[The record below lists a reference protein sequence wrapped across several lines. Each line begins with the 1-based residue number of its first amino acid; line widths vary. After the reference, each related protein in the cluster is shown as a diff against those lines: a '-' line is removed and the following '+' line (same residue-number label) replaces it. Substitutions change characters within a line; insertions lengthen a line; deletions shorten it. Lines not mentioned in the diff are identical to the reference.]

1 MLQRKKNRRALP
13 RLAPPGSPSPGFA
26 DCGGMRQRLGTANVR
41 AGIMKTSRNSQG
53 GVSLARIRKLRAA
66 EAATFRAARPKSA
79 AAFGK
84 GIAGFFGGVPMHWM
98 NDWPTPFPVVVDRAR
113 GATILDI
120 DGISLDDFC
129 LGDTGSMF
137 GHSPPPVARAIRRQ
151 AGR

>member
-1 MLQRKKNRRALP
+1 
-13 RLAPPGSPSPGFA
+13 
-26 DCGGMRQRLGTANVR
+26 
-41 AGIMKTSRNSQG
+41 MKTPRNSQG